1 MMKKQFVAGWL
12 VMFGLSTGLYAEPAS
27 VSVVEKIVD
36 VQHQLFSGPR
46 PGLRSNHTKG
56 IVVVGEFTPS
66 ETAKNISEAS
76 HLQTESSPAVVRF
89 SNATG
94 FPDIADNDPRGMAK
108 GIAIRLDLGD
118 EEYHDLVF
126 SSVPMFPVST
136 PELFLEMLTAVS
148 QSGPDVA
155 SPKPI
160 ETFLEAHPSAKRFV
174 QHPKPFPKSFASL
187 SYHGVNAFRFIN
199 AQGDAVYGRYILSPV
214 EGEQHLDAETG
225 KQQHADYLVNEL
237 PQRLQQN
244 AVLMRLS
251 VQLAGPDDEVND
263 ATVIWPEDRPV
274 VELGLLKL
282 EAMHEDAAAFEGA
295 TMFNPLAL
303 PDGIEI
309 SDDPVLRVRPAA
321 YAISFSHR
329 MN

>member
-1 MMKKQFVAGWL
+1 MIKKQFAAVCL
-12 VMFGLSTGLYAEPAS
+12 VMLGFSTGLYADTAA

-36 VQHQLFSGPR
+36 VQHQLFNGPR

-66 ETAKNISEAS
+66 KAAKNISEAI
-76 HLQTESSPAVVRF
+76 HLQAQSSPAVVRF

-108 GIAIRLDLGD
+108 GVAIRLDLGD
-118 EEYHDLVF
+118 EGYHDLVF

-136 PELFLEMLTAVS
+136 PELLLEMLTAVS

-199 AQGDAVYGRYILSPV
+199 AQGDVVYGRYILSPV
-214 EGEQHLDAETG
+214 EGEQHLAAETG

-237 PQRLQQN
+237 PERLQED

-251 VQLAGPDDEVND
+251 VQLAGPEDEVND
-263 ATVIWPEDRPV
+263 ATAIWPEDRPV

-282 EAMHEDAAAFEGA
+282 EAMHDNAEAFERT

-309 SDDPVLRVRPAA
+309 SDDPILRVRPAA